1 MGGLVLEAE
10 ATEGLDALQR
20 SRAVDLEVGG
30 GAEALDGAGS
40 RPDSKGPGNVGKGP
54 GKRPGNAGKWPGNT
68 GKNPGN
74 VGTRPGV
81 KLPNFP
87 KGKSTVYPKR
97 PGIPGFPGKQSP
109 SISGDRLRGLSTI
122 KNRTIKGLG
131 QSSNLK
137 VNRTIPLQR
146 IQPLGGLGL

>member
-1 MGGLVLEAE
+1 
-10 ATEGLDALQR
+10 
-20 SRAVDLEVGG
+20 
-30 GAEALDGAGS
+30 
-40 RPDSKGPGNVGKGP
+40 
-54 GKRPGNAGKWPGNT
+54 
-68 GKNPGN
+68 
-74 VGTRPGV
+74 
-81 KLPNFP
+81 
-87 KGKSTVYPKR
+87 TVYPKR